1 MVTTSIAPLSIA
13 VVLALKGA
21 DASPPFLGGSCRI
34 NRYFSPDL
42 WGADLRC
49 GRAPYADQSR
59 RGVFSN
65 GQITMITAKRKAYVQ
80 RLLDKRAEQTFHC
93 SSSLGSGPND

>member
-42 WGADLRC
+42 WGGPTFVAVALRMLINL
-49 GRAPYADQSR
+49 GEGSFQMARSR
-59 RGVFSN
+59 
-65 GQITMITAKRKAYVQ
+65 
-80 RLLDKRAEQTFHC
+80 
-93 SSSLGSGPND
+93 